1 MNILIIDGQGGKLGR
16 QLVEK
21 VMARKG
27 SADRVT
33 AVGTNAL
40 ATMHMLKGNPDEAA
54 TGDNAVAVC
63 ARRADVICGPVG
75 IVLADA
81 MNGEVTAK
89 AALAVGKA
97 DCRRVLV
104 PVNRCETVVVGARA
118 GMGELVEL
126 AVEEIFREA

>member
-1 MNILIIDGQGGKLGR
+1 MHILIIDGQGGKLGR

-27 SADRVT
+27 VEDRVS

-40 ATMHMLKGNPDEAA
+40 ATMHMLKANPDEAA

-75 IVLADA
+75 IVIADA

-89 AALAVGKA
+89 AALAVGRA

-104 PVNRCETVVVGARA
+104 PVSRCETVVVGVKS
-118 GMGELVEL
+118 GMGDLVDA
-126 AVEEIFREA
+126 AVEEIFRE